1 MLIRKVICIIPLI
14 LATIENESDRA
25 FLSNLYIE
33 NYEAMRQKAKSMLYD
48 DAAVEDAIQDTFV
61 YFAKNLDKVY
71 RVPCRVLPFFVV
83 MCIKRKCIDYMKKQ
97 KTKSNH
103 IAGSIDDADYHFE
116 FPDSGVSTEDRA
128 LLHIDVELIKEAF
141 SSLPDSLRDIL
152 QYKYLLE
159 MSDKEIAELL
169 GIKESSVRKNLTR
182 ARRAV
187 YQICEEKGY
196 VEKAN

>member
-1 MLIRKVICIIPLI
+1 
-14 LATIENESDRA
+14 
-25 FLSNLYIE
+25 
-33 NYEAMRQKAKSMLYD
+33 
-48 DAAVEDAIQDTFV
+48 
-61 YFAKNLDKVY
+61 
-71 RVPCRVLPFFVV
+71 
-83 MCIKRKCIDYMKKQ
+83 MKKQ

-116 FPDSGVSTEDRA
+116 YPDAGATTEDRA
-128 LLHIDVELIKEAF
+128 LLRIDVEMIQEAF
-141 SSLPDSLRDIL
+141 SLLPESLKDIL
-152 QYKYLLE
+152 RYKYLLE